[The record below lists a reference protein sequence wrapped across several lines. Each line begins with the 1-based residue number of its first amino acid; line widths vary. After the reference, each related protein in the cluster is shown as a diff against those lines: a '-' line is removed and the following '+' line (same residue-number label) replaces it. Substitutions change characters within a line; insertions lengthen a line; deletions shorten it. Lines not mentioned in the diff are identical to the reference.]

1 MNAPSIEVTSQ
12 TKKKVSLKSG
22 ANTCSGTFT
31 CDIDILLFEIRATRV
46 GDPRGIHIGDL
57 LFSAE
62 NIQSGVSIPFTI
74 KSEDITQGDGEYVI
88 SLWGKSKDG
97 EVDFGNLNFRN
108 LNFGDSGQW
117 NQE

>member
-1 MNAPSIEVTSQ
+1 M
-12 TKKKVSLKSG
+12 
-22 ANTCSGTFT
+22 
-31 CDIDILLFEIRATRV
+31 
-46 GDPRGIHIGDL
+46 
-57 LFSAE
+57 FSAE

-97 EVDFGNLNFRN
+97 EVDFGNLNFTN

-117 NQE
+117 NQA